1 MGMGM
6 HKIVKQME
14 KVDFK
19 NRTKI
24 VTPEKWL
31 TMTSNWKHYEHPP
44 IAPPNVG
51 ANLTLLE
58 HHEPLFHAC
67 HNSLYQIDED

>member
-1 MGMGM
+1 MKNKMGMGM

-31 TMTSNWKHYEHPP
+31 TMTSN
-44 IAPPNVG
+44 
-51 ANLTLLE
+51 
-58 HHEPLFHAC
+58 
-67 HNSLYQIDED
+67 